1 LNREIL
7 ISYAA
12 AFVSFLL
19 RSGIKAGRIKA
30 IYLFGSV
37 ARGDF
42 DKQSDV
48 DIFVD
53 TDAKDIDGIIK
64 KALQNFMRSDEIKKF
79 RLLGI
84 ENEISVKHGVLEEW
98 ELKESV
104 KKEGIIL
111 FSSVGGNYKKYFL
124 IRIMPIKNA
133 AKRNKIIRNLAGRK
147 EKERKEKGLIEEL
160 EGFVI
165 DARIYL
171 LPAEHIDK
179 ILRIFSKEK
188 VFYEMKEVWVQ

>member
-1 LNREIL
+1 
-7 ISYAA
+7 
-12 AFVSFLL
+12 
-19 RSGIKAGRIKA
+19 
-30 IYLFGSV
+30 
-37 ARGDF
+37 
-42 DKQSDV
+42 
-48 DIFVD
+48 
-53 TDAKDIDGIIK
+53 
-64 KALQNFMRSDEIKKF
+64 
-79 RLLGI
+79 
-84 ENEISVKHGVLEEW
+84 
-98 ELKESV
+98 
-104 KKEGIIL
+104 
-111 FSSVGGNYKKYFL
+111 
-124 IRIMPIKNA
+124 MPIKNA